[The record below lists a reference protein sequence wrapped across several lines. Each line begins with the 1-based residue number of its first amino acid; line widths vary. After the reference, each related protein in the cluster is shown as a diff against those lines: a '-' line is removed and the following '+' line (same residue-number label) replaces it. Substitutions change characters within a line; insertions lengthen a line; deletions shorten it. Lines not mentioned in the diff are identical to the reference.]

1 MFIADLIQIFAI
13 YKTMQAL
20 ITSPIFYLN
29 VILII
34 GVAILFDL
42 MILVLE
48 REIRTPL
55 YLLFKSLNEKKV
67 ENKE

>member
-1 MFIADLIQIFAI
+1 
-13 YKTMQAL
+13 MQAL